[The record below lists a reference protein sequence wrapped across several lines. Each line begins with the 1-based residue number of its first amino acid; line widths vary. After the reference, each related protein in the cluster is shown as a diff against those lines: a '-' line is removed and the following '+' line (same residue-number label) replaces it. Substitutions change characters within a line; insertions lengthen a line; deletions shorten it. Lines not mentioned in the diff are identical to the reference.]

1 MHVDCWLIPIQIL
14 NYAVQDDLLR
24 CDQMVSV
31 LFWKRKLFKKSPFQS
46 FLRIIQLQDIFEG
59 VLARVR
65 QLMPLGMTMIPC
77 LAAKSELFKY
87 CKNLKMPLHF
97 SWLIHFSHFS
107 RLASWRERAKGTE
120 RGWEKSSFP
129 KYLILKSTDQVTKKM
144 TVVQDK
150 LSILDEG
157 LEKVGRFQEQLICRN

>member
-1 MHVDCWLIPIQIL
+1 MVLSRPLKTWEV
-14 NYAVQDDLLR
+14 NLR
-24 CDQMVSV
+24 ELWQGFVNWWSYWKLSVACDN
-31 LFWKRKLFKKSPFQS
+31 
-46 FLRIIQLQDIFEG
+46 D
-59 VLARVR
+59 
-65 QLMPLGMTMIPC
+65 MTMISC
-77 LAAKSELFKY
+77 LSAKSELCKY

-120 RGWEKSSFP
+120 RGWEESSFP

-144 TVVQDK
+144 AVVQDK

-157 LEKVGRFQEQLICRN
+157 LEKVGRFFQRKSELRIKLDFGYGGTPPPNEKVAKIYQ